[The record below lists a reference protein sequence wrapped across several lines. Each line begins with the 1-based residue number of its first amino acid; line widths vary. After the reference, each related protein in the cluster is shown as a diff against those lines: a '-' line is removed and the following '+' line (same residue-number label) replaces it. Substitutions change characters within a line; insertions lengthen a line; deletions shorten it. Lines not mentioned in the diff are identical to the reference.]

1 MTYPALKFDDLSDP
15 VIDPG
20 DTEPSS
26 APELAPARESLFENF
41 VDEIDIWARRALAAN
56 GFGDY

>member
-1 MTYPALKFDDLSDP
+1 MTCMALKIDDPSVP
-15 VIDPG
+15 AA
-20 DTEPSS
+20 DTDGADASATSS
-26 APELAPARESLFENF
+26 ATSARESLFEIF